1 MISTGKVAPYLSK
14 LTTYDQQSAGLR
26 QLNIHEVVSYCL
38 NCIFQMQEI
47 ASKSSTQKVS
57 KKREIILNL
66 KNQPVLQELAR
77 MIGGINTER
86 SILEELLD
94 TVQIFFDQINANP
107 WLLASKDNLDDD
119 HQF

>member
-1 MISTGKVAPYLSK
+1 
-14 LTTYDQQSAGLR
+14 
-26 QLNIHEVVSYCL
+26 
-38 NCIFQMQEI
+38 MQEI